1 MAISLRGL
9 LEHDELGLR
18 ALTDPTHALET
29 AITWGA
35 VTELLDPSKFLTGRE
50 IVLTTGVR
58 QKSVPA
64 QIDFVRILAAND
76 VVALGFGIGL
86 EHESVPE
93 PVLETAR
100 EVGLPVIEVPYKTPF
115 AAVSRLIAEALNA
128 DHVKRVENLL
138 RAHQKLAQSLLS
150 SDLDR
155 MLAELSKMLHTD
167 VALSLHGEVISGD
180 FEPERSWHELP
191 VATGLRDR
199 CTLHIAEPYT
209 HDPIVEYAQSLIGLE
224 LTNKSR
230 LRASQRLANGQV
242 LADLASGVLSGSD
255 AAVRLGALGLESQ
268 REHSVVLVQASG
280 QSERLQTLPLPADLA
295 SQVTA
300 IVEDRLVVIVAYR
313 QVQLSIDRLDAY
325 LATAGIPA
333 KVGYGGRYSNTTGIR
348 WSYFEALESL
358 RHGER
363 VNVPTKLSLTSLLLA
378 ARDVPLQDLA
388 AEALGPIQDFD
399 SSHDSGLLRTLR
411 EYLNRDGSV
420 GAVAEA
426 LGLHRNT
433 VRYRMQQIAELSG
446 YDPNVTSDRVQLWI
460 ALSALELR

>member
-1 MAISLRGL
+1 MAITLRGL

-18 ALTDPTHALET
+18 ALTDPGHSLET

-35 VTELLDPSKFLTGRE
+35 VTELLDPAKFLTGRE
-50 IVLTTGVR
+50 IVMTTGVR
-58 QKSVPA
+58 QKTAKS
-64 QIDFVRILAAND
+64 QIDFVRTLAEND

-93 PVLETAR
+93 ALIQAAR
-100 EVGLPVIEVPYKTPF
+100 DVGLTVLEVPYRTPF
-115 AAVSRLIAEALNA
+115 ASISRLIAEALNA
-128 DHVKRVENLL
+128 DHIKRVENLL
-138 RAHQKLAQSLLS
+138 KAHQKLAQSLLS
-150 SDLDR
+150 SDLER
-155 MLAELSKMLHTD
+155 MLGELAKMLSTE
-167 VALSLHGEVISGD
+167 VALSLHGEVISGNLD
-180 FEPERSWHELP
+180 SAKTWHEVP

-199 CTLHIAEPYT
+199 CTLHIAEPYI

-224 LTNKSR
+224 LANKSR
-230 LRASQRLANGQV
+230 LRVSQRLANGQV
-242 LADLASGVLSGSD
+242 LADLASGTLSGSD
-255 AAVRLGALGLESQ
+255 AAVRIGSLGLDPQ
-268 REHSVVLVQASG
+268 REHSVVLVQATS
-280 QSERLQTLPLPADLA
+280 QSNRLQNLPLPTDLA
-295 SQVTA
+295 AQVTA
-300 IVEDRLVVIVAYR
+300 LVEERLVIVVATKSI
-313 QVQLSIDRLDAY
+313 QPTIDRLDQY
-325 LATAGIPA
+325 LNTAGIDA

-358 RHGER
+358 RHGDR

-388 AEALGPIQDFD
+388 AEALGPIQEFD
-399 SSHDSGLLRTLR
+399 LSHDSGLLQTLR

-420 GAVAEA
+420 GAVAES

-460 ALSALELR
+460 ALSALELG

>member
-1 MAISLRGL
+1 MAITLRGL
-9 LEHDELGLR
+9 LEHDELGLH
-18 ALTDPTHALET
+18 ALTDPDQSAQT

-50 IVLTTGVR
+50 IVMTTGVR
-58 QKSVPA
+58 QKTA
-64 QIDFVRILAAND
+64 QSQADFVRILASAD
-76 VVALGFGIGL
+76 VVALAFGIGL
-86 EHESVPE
+86 EHESVPKTII
-93 PVLETAR
+93 ETAR
-100 EVGLPVIEVPYKTPF
+100 EVGLPVIEVPYRTPF
-115 AAVSRLIAEALNA
+115 AAISRLIAEALNA
-128 DHVKRVENLL
+128 DHVKRIENLL
-138 RAHQKLAQSLLS
+138 KAHQKLAQSLLS

-155 MLAELSKMLHTD
+155 MLDELAKMLHTD
-167 VALSLHGEVISGD
+167 VSLSLFGEIISGHLD
-180 FEPERSWHELP
+180 PQRKWHEVP

-209 HDPIVEYAQSLIGLE
+209 HDPLVEYAQSLIGLE
-224 LTNKSR
+224 LANKSR

-242 LADLASGVLSGSD
+242 LTDLASGTLSGAD
-255 AAVRLGALGLESQ
+255 AAVRLGSLGLDPQ
-268 REHSVVLVQASG
+268 REHSVLLVQATSH
-280 QSERLQTLPLPADLA
+280 SERLQTLPLPSDLA
-295 SQVTA
+295 SQVSA
-300 IVEDRLVVIVAYR
+300 IVEDRLVIVVAHK
-313 QVQLSIDRLDAY
+313 QIQASIERLDEY
-325 LATAGIPA
+325 LATAGVGA
-333 KVGYGGRYSNTTGIR
+333 RVGYGGRYSNTTGIR

-388 AEALGPIQDFD
+388 AEALGPIQEFD
-399 SSHDSGLLRTLR
+399 QSHDSGLLQTLR

-420 GAVAEA
+420 GAVAES

-460 ALSALELR
+460 ALSALELG